1 MGCTV
6 ASTPKTHF
14 QKKIPLKEGKI
25 YTRTTQLITK
35 PPPGQQGSQDTASL
49 RITHDAPAAR
59 VSRGMA
65 TSPRGGSPALRGRPL
80 HVLGARVARLP
91 GSSSQCAFQGSQE
104 PLKGFAFSNKQ

>member
-25 YTRTTQLITK
+25 NTRTTQLITK

-49 RITHDAPAAR
+49 CVTHDAPAAR
-59 VSRGMA
+59 VSRGVA
-65 TSPRGGSPALRGRPL
+65 TGPRGGSPTLRAPPCTCW
-80 HVLGARVARLP
+80 VRV
-91 GSSSQCAFQGSQE
+91 
-104 PLKGFAFSNKQ
+104 